1 MKPTLQSHKNVYYP
15 PGGILI
21 WGIIILE
28 IITFS
33 IALIIF
39 AYQRQT
45 DLDTFISS
53 QNMLNKTLGTLN
65 TIVLITSGFFM
76 ALTVHFL
83 KKGNNKKSSKW
94 ILLSMLLGVVFL
106 VLKGYEYSDKLEQGL
121 TIEHNHF
128 FIYYW
133 LLTGFHFIH
142 VFVGLIILSF
152 LYFGIKKNS
161 YNKTNLFDVE
171 TGAAFWHMCD
181 LIWLF
186 LFPVLYLL
194 H

>member
-1 MKPTLQSHKNVYYP
+1 MEITVQNHKNVYYP

-39 AYQRQT
+39 AYQRQA
-45 DLDTFISS
+45 DLDTFIAS
-53 QNMLNKTLGTLN
+53 QNMLNKTLGTIN

-76 ALTVHFL
+76 ATSLHFL
-83 KKGNNKKSSKW
+83 KEGNNKKSKKW
-94 ILLSMLLGVVFL
+94 ILLTMFLGVVFL
-106 VLKGYEYSDKLEQGL
+106 VLKGYEYSDKLGHGL
-121 TIEHNHF
+121 TLEHNQF

-152 LYFGIKKNS
+152 LYFGIKKGS
-161 YNKTNLFDVE
+161 YNKSNLLDVE